1 MNTKLYEQYDD
12 ESIEALNTIDILKRD
27 INASREEERQAHNTI
42 DRLLREVIELQAEIA
57 TLKAR
62 MRDMG

>member
-12 ESIEALNTIDILKRD
+12 ESIE
-27 INASREEERQAHNTI
+27 AHNTI

>member
-1 MNTKLYEQYDD
+1 MNNKLYEQYDD

-57 TLKAR
+57 TLKAQ